1 MVKVVYKHWKKE
13 KTLEVVGT
21 MPPELNNG
29 SSDRLVVKTIDG
41 KFEDVLKSTII
52 RVEDYAEIR

>member
-21 MPPELNNG
+21 MPLELNNG

>member
-41 KFEDVLKSTII
+41 KFEDVLKSTVI

>member
-41 KFEDVLKSTII
+41 KFEDVFKSTII

>member
-1 MVKVVYKHWKKE
+1 MVKIVYKHWKKE

>member
-21 MPPELNNG
+21 MTPELNNG